1 MSDNSKYVDER
12 VVEMRIDNKKFES
25 GAKQTISTLEKLEKA
40 LKLKSDTSA
49 LDSLEKSVGKFDAS
63 PMSSSLEKVQMS
75 FSALEV
81 VGMRVIQNLTD
92 SVYGFASKTVKDLTI
107 GQVSAGWNKYEQMIE
122 ATQTIMAA
130 TRDQV
135 GEGLPFADEVEQMET
150 INGLL
155 DKLLWY
161 TDETSYSFTDMAANV
176 GKFLAAGTGLED
188 TFTAMMGIAS
198 WGATAGAKPTEVSRA
213 MYNISQAMGSG
224 SMMAIDWRSI
234 ENAGMATLDF
244 KKNAL
249 IVSQEMEKLREITDD
264 VQEGFIAAGAVEYDE
279 TGYIMNMSDEDIEKL
294 LVTAENFRET
304 LQSKWF
310 DKDVMMEVFRRY
322 GLFAD
327 LLHEK
332 TEETGMEATEL
343 LEVLDKY
350 RKAANDPESYSID
363 WQAYADDAGITVE
376 KLQEVIAELD
386 GLGIAYSETGF
397 RMGQEAKTFTD
408 AIEATK
414 DAVSSRWMQT
424 FKYIFGDYLQAKT
437 FWTQA
442 TGELYEIFASSG
454 DIRNDILAEWSKN
467 DTFGRSGRD
476 YLLGGWDEEIN
487 GQIVEVKGALWNL
500 IDAIHTFTD
509 PIKEAFAEV
518 FGFDNTKQAG
528 ERLRE
533 LTMRFQQF
541 TAGLGF
547 SEEAQEGLKSIFTL
561 IFSGAKTGVKAIG
574 AVIKIANKVLMV
586 IGELSDAFLSL
597 INGNLDPNAF
607 LERMKVSIGALI
619 PSTDDLKKGFK
630 SVGKTILGLIPSEQK
645 LINIYDTIKTIA
657 KGRWASLKNL
667 FSADSLK
674 GVLPTID
681 QLRDGL
687 EKIKQYLATNYP
699 LLYNWIKTL
708 KETSVVGN
716 VISGATKGFESLIKV
731 FSNLKLDTSK
741 FKETF
746 KQFSTTVKFIFDG
759 LFGDPKELKEKI
771 AVFIS
776 TVWHGF
782 LEGLQKISIRDVFA
796 AMKLAIFA
804 SIIGELLSIVRT
816 FKQTAKEIKS
826 IPEAISGMF
835 GQLGD
840 TFKQLGQ
847 SFKANAYIKIAV
859 AMGILT
865 GAILLLSKVDESKL
879 THIVVVLGVFMFLMS
894 KLMNSVDGLVKFN
907 KGVDIK
913 KFQVFSNLASALI
926 GLGVLIAA
934 LGSVIAKIASV
945 KDSASIW
952 SAFGV
957 IALLIVEI
965 GGVVWAIAYFTKN
978 FKFDEIGSF
987 GKTLLRAATSMMII
1001 ALAIRM
1007 FVKPLIEISK
1017 EFGRTGSHVWKSF
1030 FVIVG
1035 LIAALSGAVGILT
1048 SLKFGDIYQVGNDM
1062 LKVAASMV
1070 IIVIAI
1076 RMLVKP
1082 LLTIS
1087 KELGQSGN
1095 QIGWSFAVLF
1105 GFIASLTAAIWAL
1118 SKFAIGSSKGIGK
1131 EFLSAAASMI
1141 LIVVAIRLIVKPLIT
1156 ISDLIKSNGASI
1168 LWSFGAL
1175 IVIMGLLLG
1184 IMKIINKFQ
1193 DGSKLLKIAAALGIL
1208 AVGISVLV
1216 GVLGIFGTITM
1227 GALIMIPWELLAQRI
1242 EVFKSALLPL
1252 LGLAGIAL
1260 IFGVAILAAGAGILA
1275 FGTGLLEAS
1284 VAFVVFSFGLGLFS
1298 SGLSKVSAAI
1308 PTFVDSMVTL
1318 GDKLKGLGKEGWTS
1332 LAIGAAAMIA
1342 MAGAAALLAWGLSKL
1357 LSLDKVQE
1365 KLTSLGKGLVNAV
1378 STLMSFA
1385 GKKIMENLPMIGNI
1399 LVALVTIT
1407 GMYLVGLIPTLTDL
1421 IGTAIITLLESI
1433 HTFIRAN
1440 KGALEHSVFGI
1451 VEVILEVI
1459 ADAGTWVITVLRG
1472 IINGIATGLLNW
1484 IADMVQKIPGIGEK
1498 FATKIRGF
1506 ADELPGPEELMDQWN
1521 AQKVT
1526 DESFLKQFIPPEQ
1539 EIIKTGKEIPDKL
1552 GIGVEE
1558 GTADLQET
1566 LGTITENFTTTF
1578 SGIPDKAQEQGQ
1590 LVLPMFAEG
1599 VLSGEGE
1606 ASTSISGVGERMV
1619 DIFDALPDSASTSG
1633 TNFLTGWTNGF
1644 IEKWNS
1650 GEVTSAIQ
1658 KVGGQIVNTLNDAT
1672 GVHSPSIYARE
1683 TGQYFLEG
1691 LALGLGDEQK
1701 GVLTQ
1706 VTGFGNLLV
1715 KALSGTMA
1723 QVGMIANEDLT
1734 LSPRITPVVD
1744 LTNLNQ
1750 ASGIIDHAFGKSYGV
1765 STSVGQ
1771 AVNRRMSEMEDIA
1784 ANMQASSETTY
1795 SNDQFTFNIYATEGM
1810 NENDIA
1816 NAVMQKMRQQF
1827 AQRKVAFG

>member
-12 VVEMRIDNKKFES
+12 VVEMRIDNKKFET

-63 PMSSSLEKVQMS
+63 PMTKSLDKVQMS

-92 SVYGFASKTVKDLTI
+92 SVYGFASKTVKDLTV
-107 GQVSAGWNKYEQMIE
+107 GQVAAGWSKYEQMIE

-224 SMMAIDWRSI
+224 NMMAVDWRSI

-249 IVSQEMEKLREITDD
+249 IVSKEMGKLQEITDD
-264 VQEGFIAAGAVEYDE
+264 IKDGFIAAGSAEFDE
-279 TGYIMNMSDEDIEKL
+279 AGNIINMSDEDVEKL
-294 LVTAENFRET
+294 IVTAENFRET
-304 LQSKWF
+304 LQDKWF
-310 DKDVMMEVFRRY
+310 DKEIMMEVFRRY

-343 LEVLDKY
+343 LDVLDKY
-350 RKAANDPESYSID
+350 RKAANNPESYTID

-437 FWTQA
+437 FWTQVTA
-442 TGELYEIFASSG
+442 ELYELFATSG
-454 DIRNDILAEWSKN
+454 DIRNEILAEWSKN
-467 DTFGRSGRD
+467 DEFGRSGRD
-476 YLLGGWDEEIN
+476 YLLGSWDEEIN
-487 GQIVEVKGALWNL
+487 GQIIEVKGALWNL

-518 FGFDNTKQAG
+518 FGFDDTEKAG
-528 ERLRE
+528 QSLRE
-533 LTMRFQQF
+533 LTKRFQEF

-547 SEEAQEGLKSIFTL
+547 SDEAKEGLKSIFTL
-561 IFSGAKTGVKAIG
+561 IFTGANTAIKVMG
-574 AVIKIANKVLMV
+574 EVIQVINKVIM
-586 IGELSDAFLSL
+586 IFGELSDGILSL
-597 INGNLDPNAF
+597 INGTLDPEEF
-607 LERMKVSIGALI
+607 LDRMKARIRALI
-619 PSTDDLKKGFK
+619 PTTDSLKEGFK
-630 SVGKTILGLIPSEQK
+630 SVGKALLGLIPSEQK
-645 LINIYDTIKTIA
+645 LINIFSTMKAIA
-657 KGRWASLKNL
+657 KGGWASLKNL
-667 FSADSLK
+667 FSIETLK
-674 GVLPTID
+674 GILPTMD
-681 QLRDGL
+681 QLRGGL
-687 EKIKQYLATNYP
+687 ESIKQYLATNYP

-708 KETSVVGN
+708 KETSVVGSI
-716 VISGATKGFESLIKV
+716 ISVASKGFEGLTKI
-731 FSNLKLDTSK
+731 FSNLSLDTSRI
-741 FKETF
+741 KETF
-746 KQFSTTVKFIFDG
+746 KQFSTAVKFIFDG
-759 LFGDPKELKEKI
+759 LFGDPKELKERI
-771 AVFIS
+771 ASFIS

-782 LEGLQKISIRDVFA
+782 LEGLRKISIRDVFA
-796 AMKLAIFA
+796 AMKLAILA
-804 SIIGELLSIVRT
+804 SIIGELLSIVQS

-859 AMGILT
+859 AIGILT
-865 GAILLLSKVDESKL
+865 GAILLLSKIDESKL

-894 KLMNSVDGLVKFN
+894 KLINSMDSLVKFN
-907 KGVDIK
+907 KNVDIK
-913 KFQVFSNLASALI
+913 KFQVFSNFAGALI
-926 GLGVLIAA
+926 GLGILIAA
-934 LGSVIAKIASV
+934 IGSAVAKIASV

-957 IALLIVEI
+957 IALLIVAI
-965 GGVVWAIAYFTKN
+965 GGVVGAIAYFTKN
-978 FKFDEIGSF
+978 FEFDEIGSF
-987 GKTLLRAATSMMII
+987 GKTLLRAAGSMMII

-1017 EFGRTGSHVWKSF
+1017 EIGRIGSHVWQSF
-1030 FVIVG
+1030 FIIAG
-1035 LIAALSGAVGILT
+1035 LMLALSVSVGMLT

-1076 RMLVKP
+1076 RMLTKP

-1095 QIGWSFAVLF
+1095 HIWQSFALLI
-1105 GFIASLTAAIWAL
+1105 GFMAALTASIWAL
-1118 SKFAIGSSKGIGK
+1118 SKFAIGNSKGIGK
-1131 EFLSAAASMI
+1131 DFLASAASMI
-1141 LIVVAIRLIVKPLIT
+1141 LIVIAIRMIVKPLIT

-1184 IMKIINKFQ
+1184 VLAIINKFQ

-1216 GVLGIFGTITM
+1216 GVLGIFGTVAM
-1227 GALIMIPWELLAQRI
+1227 GALIMIPWELLAKRI
-1242 EVFKSALLPL
+1242 ETFKSALGPL
-1252 LGLAGIAL
+1252 LGLSVAAAL
-1260 IFGVAILAAGAGILA
+1260 FGAAIVVAGAG
-1275 FGTGLLEAS
+1275 LLVAAA
-1284 VAFVVFSFGLGLFS
+1284 AFVVFSFGLGVLAS
-1298 SGLSKVSAAI
+1298 SLSKVSEAI
-1308 PTFVDSMVTL
+1308 PAFIDAMVSV
-1318 GDKLKGLGKEGWTS
+1318 GDKLKGLGKDGWTS
-1332 LAIGAAAMIA
+1332 LALGAVAMLAFGAAVWF
-1342 MAGAAALLAWGLSKL
+1342 LTKNLTKL
-1357 LSLDKVQE
+1357 LSLDGVQE
-1365 KLTSLGKGLVNAV
+1365 KLTGLGKGVVSAV
-1378 STLMSFA
+1378 SSLMSSA
-1385 GKKIMENLPMIGNI
+1385 GKKIMDNLPMIGQI
-1399 LVALVTIT
+1399 LVVLVGIV

-1433 HTFIRAN
+1433 HAFIRAN
-1440 KGALEHSVFGI
+1440 KGALEHSIFGI

-1459 ADAGTWVITVLRG
+1459 TDAGTWVLTVLTG
-1472 IINGIATGLLNW
+1472 ILSSIGAGLLNA
-1484 IADMVQKIPGIGEK
+1484 IANIVEHLPWVGESL
-1498 FATKIRGF
+1498 ATSIRGL
-1506 ADELPGPEELMDQWN
+1506 ADKMPSPEELMEDWQ
-1521 AQKVT
+1521 AGQSGVESYLQK
-1526 DESFLKQFIPPEQ
+1526 FIPPEQ
-1539 EIIKTGKEIPDKL
+1539 EIVKTGKDVTENL
-1552 GIGVEE
+1552 GIGMEE
-1558 GTADLQET
+1558 GTAELQES
-1566 LGTITENFTTTF
+1566 ISKVSENFTTAF
-1578 SGIPDKAQEQGQ
+1578 SDVPNKSQEQGQ

-1606 ASTSISGVGERMV
+1606 ASTAITGVGENMV
-1619 DIFDALPDSASTSG
+1619 GFFDSLPDNASTSG

-1644 IEKWNS
+1644 IAKWNS
-1650 GEVTSAIQ
+1650 GEVSGAIQ
-1658 KVGGQIVNTLNDAT
+1658 NVGGQIVDTLNDAT

-1691 LALGLGDEQK
+1691 LAQGLGDEQD
-1701 GVLTQ
+1701 GILTQ
-1706 VTGFGNLLV
+1706 VTGFGDLLV

-1723 QVGMIANEDLT
+1723 EVGMIADEDLT
-1734 LSPRITPVVD
+1734 LSPKITPVVD

-1750 ASGIIDHAFGKSYGV
+1750 ASGMIDHAFGKSYGV
-1765 STSVGQ
+1765 SASVGQ

-1795 SNDQFTFNIYATEGM
+1795 SNDQFTFNIYASEGM